1 MRVPSCLTA
10 VAAVLIVAGCSAN
23 RAAVLPAERFAN
35 APEADSKTV
44 SATVRLTIPKS
55 SGEVASFVDS
65 ATKGVSI
72 AVYHHGH
79 HAKPVVRAAKNVAAG
94 SPDCKRAKHGRVCSL
109 VVNLDQPGRFDFVLR
124 TYDKGPMHGRIPS
137 DAKELGAG
145 VATRNVAS
153 NGKNLV
159 RAVIGG
165 VVAKLLF
172 ELNTTGTPAIDPLD
186 EAAQVQALD
195 VDGATIVTGS
205 FADAKGGTV
214 TVSMHADAQAGTT
227 IVFEPSTFTK
237 PQPDGIRMEY
247 HPYDLTS
254 TQAAN
259 GFASILSATAS
270 NGATPANVTFTAA
283 QPAIVETGL
292 PTAHSWP
299 QGITAGPDGE
309 IWFAEDCNA
318 KIGKISTNML
328 PTSVVEYPTPT
339 SGSRPGGIARGPDG
353 ALWFT
358 EFTANKVGRVT
369 TAGVVTEFS
378 IPTSGTIPYGIA
390 AGPDGN
396 LWISEYAGNAIGK
409 VTTSGAVTSYAI
421 PVSTSRPTG
430 IALGSDGAMWFTE
443 CAQNKIGRVTTGGLF
458 VAYSVPTAGSSPASI
473 ALGSDG
479 ALWFTEISANKIGR
493 LTTSGAF
500 SEFAVPTASSEPQ
513 YIALGPDGA
522 VWFTE
527 LMPGKIGRIGA
538 NGTAI
543 TEYALPS
550 STSEP
555 VGITTGPDGAV
566 YFTEFGGNSIGRLR

>member
-10 VAAVLIVAGCSAN
+10 FAAVLFAAGCSVN

-35 APEADSKTV
+35 APEAASTV
-44 SATVRLTIPKS
+44 SVTVRLTVPKS
-55 SGEVASFVDS
+55 SGKDASFVDS
-65 ATKGVSI
+65 ATKGVAI
-72 AVYHHGH
+72 AVYRHGH
-79 HAKPVVRAAKNVAAG
+79 HAKPVVRTVKSIEAG
-94 SPDCKRAKHGRVCSL
+94 SPDCKRAPHGRVCSL
-109 VVNLDQPGRFDFVLR
+109 RVDLDGPGRYDFVLR
-124 TYDKGPMHGRIPS
+124 TYDKAPKHGRIPAG
-137 DAKELGAG
+137 AKELGAG
-145 VATRNVAS
+145 VATRDATS
-153 NGKNLV
+153 KGKNLV

-186 EAAQVQALD
+186 DAAQVQALD
-195 VDGATIVTGS
+195 ADGAAIVTGR
-205 FADAKGGTV
+205 FADAKGSKV
-214 TVSMHADAQAGTT
+214 TISMHADAQAGTA
-227 IVFEPSTFTK
+227 IVFDPSTFTK
-237 PQPDGIRMEY
+237 PLPDGIRMEY
-247 HPYDLTS
+247 HPYSLTS
-254 TQAAN
+254 AQAAN

-270 NGATPANVTFTAA
+270 NGASPANVTFTAA

-299 QGITAGPDGE
+299 QGITAGPDGAL
-309 IWFAEDCNA
+309 WFSEDCNS
-318 KIGKISTNML
+318 KIGKISTDML

-339 SGSRPGGIARGPDG
+339 LGSRPGGIARGADG

-378 IPTSGTIPYGIA
+378 IPTSGTVPYGIA

-396 LWISEYAGNAIGK
+396 LWITEYAGNAIGK
-409 VTTSGAVTSYAI
+409 VTTSGIVTGYTI

-430 IALGSDGAMWFTE
+430 IARGPDGAMWFTE
-443 CAQNKIGRVTTGGLF
+443 CAQNKIGRITTAGLF
-458 VAYSVPTAGSSPASI
+458 VAYSVPTAASGPASI
-473 ALGSDG
+473 ALGVDG
-479 ALWFTEISANKIGR
+479 ALWFTEINANKIGR
-493 LTTSGAF
+493 LTTSGTFA
-500 SEFAVPTASSEPQ
+500 EFAIPTASSEPQ
-513 YIALGPDGA
+513 YIAVGPDGA
-522 VWFTE
+522 LWFTE
-527 LMPGKIGRIGA
+527 LVPGKIGRIGA

-566 YFTEFGGNSIGRLR
+566 YFTEFGGNNIGRLR